1 MDTLGTIIRENK
13 GRIRAIAP
21 DETVLTAAERMNDDR
36 IGSLV
41 VMQGSTLIGI
51 ITERDILTRIVA
63 DQRDPSTTAV
73 SSVMTADPLSCP
85 PKTTVGEAREIMRRE
100 RIRHLPVCEDDKLI
114 GMISIGDLN
123 AFESQRLNGLVDS
136 LESYITGG

>member
-1 MDTLGTIIRENK
+1 MDTLGTLIRANK

-21 DETVLTAAERMNDDR
+21 DETVLKAAERMNDDR

-41 VMQGSTLIGI
+41 VMQGSSLIGI

-63 DQRDPSTTAV
+63 ERRDPASTVV
-73 SSVMTADPLSCP
+73 STVMTPDPLSAP
-85 PKTTVGEAREIMRRE
+85 PTATVGEAREIMRRE
-100 RIRHLPVCEDDKLI
+100 RIRHLPVCEDDKLL

-123 AFESQRLNGLVDS
+123 AFESQRLNGLVDT

>member
-1 MDTLGTIIRENK
+1 MDTLRTLIRANQ

-21 DETVLTAAERMNDDR
+21 DETVLKAAERMNDDR

-41 VMQGSTLIGI
+41 VMQGSSLIGI

-63 DQRDPSTTAV
+63 IQRDPARTVVST
-73 SSVMTADPLSCP
+73 VMTSDPLTASP
-85 PKTTVGEAREIMRRE
+85 NTTVGQAREIMRCQH
-100 RIRHLPVCEDDKLI
+100 IRHLPICEGDKLL

-123 AFESQRLNGLVDS
+123 AFESQRLNGLVDT
-136 LESYITGG
+136 LESYITGW